1 MPPSIRKSQLLN
13 KFPEILH
20 KFVSLIFFPKYT
32 VLKAA
37 SYSKPI
43 SNFKHLQQMSFF
55 RSSCSQM
62 FLKTGVP
69 QNFGKLLRTLI
80 FTENNSVGCL
90 WGQIFRTVATS
101 EVARNIS
108 WIFLWKCVSYAPL
121 TCYLLILF
129 MRAQNL

>member
-1 MPPSIRKSQLLN
+1 MPPSIRESQLLN

-20 KFVSLIFFPKYT
+20 KFVSLIFFQKYT

-43 SNFKHLQQMSFF
+43 SNFKHLQQKSFF

-62 FLKTGVP
+62 FLKIGVP

-90 WGQIFRTVATS
+90 WGQIFRTVGTS

-108 WIFLWKCVSYAPL
+108 WIF
-121 TCYLLILF
+121 F
-129 MRAQNL
+129 MKMC